1 MATALNELVHTV
13 CRAAA
18 ADRLSAETDAA
29 LLDRL
34 HPVWDAAAF
43 EVLVRR
49 HSRTVLAAGRS
60 VLRDEADVHDAFQA
74 TFLVLLRNAKTVRR
88 GLPLSRWLYGVAR
101 KVALKA
107 RARAVAVGKREAKAA
122 KPERQTDVDPGW
134 RETCDLLV
142 RELARLPESFR
153 RPLELCYF
161 DGLTRE
167 EAAVAL
173 GVSTGAVRG
182 RLERGRE
189 LLRTRL
195 ESRGVSL
202 SVGLLTLTLTNSAAA
217 VSPRLVQS
225 VLSAASGSASPTVAA
240 LVEGFTV
247 IGIKKLASALV
258 ACAVGVCGL
267 AWWGF
272 ADAAARPDD
281 KPAMKADVPKAK
293 GETPKA
299 ATVVAGTVTGPDGK
313 PVAGAEV
320 FVGYHR
326 TGGRWAAGE
335 DRTVAARVAT
345 TTAEGTFTGD
355 VPKDAAPYFWVYVSK
370 PGFGVAWVEPEYPS
384 RTFADAGKLA
394 FKLPADQPIAGRVTN
409 TDRS

>member
-1 MATALNELVHTV
+1 VATALNELVHTV

-18 ADRLSAETDAA
+18 ADRLSAEPDAA

-88 GLPLSRWLYGVAR
+88 GLPLARWLYGVAR

-107 RARAVAVGKREAKAA
+107 RARAVALGKREAKAA
-122 KPERQTDVDPGW
+122 KPERHADADPGW

-202 SVGLLTLTLTNSAAA
+202 SVGLLTLALTNSAAA
-217 VSPRLVQS
+217 VSPRLVQA

-240 LVEGFTV
+240 
-247 IGIKKLASALV
+247 IASSSA
-258 ACAVGVCGL
+258 
-267 AWWGF
+267 F
-272 ADAAARPDD
+272 
-281 KPAMKADVPKAK
+281 
-293 GETPKA
+293 GE
-299 ATVVAGTVTGPDGK
+299 
-313 PVAGAEV
+313 
-320 FVGYHR
+320 
-326 TGGRWAAGE
+326 
-335 DRTVAARVAT
+335 
-345 TTAEGTFTGD
+345 
-355 VPKDAAPYFWVYVSK
+355 
-370 PGFGVAWVEPEYPS
+370 
-384 RTFADAGKLA
+384 
-394 FKLPADQPIAGRVTN
+394 
-409 TDRS
+409 